1 MMVNQASFFP
11 QAIYG
16 STTLDPEGVPRVLI
30 SPHRYIQGQG
40 TLDHLGTYISVIPSE
55 RPAVLLSVGG
65 EKRFGDQIGNS
76 FKAHGISH
84 TVAIF
89 KEECSENEVER
100 LVSLLENRAPD
111 TDAIIAVGGGKCMD
125 VGKCVAFHLGVPIV
139 TCPTIASTDA
149 PCSAV
154 SVMYSDEGVQIGP
167 KFFPNSPALVVVDT
181 RIIIEAPMRQLI
193 AGMGDALATYYEA
206 RTCFQNLR
214 ARSMVGARPTITAM
228 AISELCAKTILEN
241 GMNAVDAMV
250 RQEPNE
256 VFERIVEA
264 NTLLSGIGFESGGL
278 AAAHAVA
285 AGLTEIPVLHRDF
298 YHGELVGIGILTHLL
313 LEEKA
318 DEARKVAEF
327 MAGVGLPIHAG
338 QLSLDMEQDAPSIK
352 KAMEGAV
359 SSNLTSAEP
368 FEVSPEKLFGAF
380 VEADLLGVRTTQALG
395 DEAYRR
401 LHP

>member
-16 STTLDPEGVPRVLI
+16 TTTLDPAGVPRVLI

-40 TLDHLGTYISVIPSE
+40 TLDHLGKYMSIIDSE
-55 RPAVLLSVGG
+55 RPAVLFSIGG
-65 EKRFGDQIGNS
+65 EKRFGEQIGHS
-76 FKAHGISH
+76 LKSVGIRY
-84 TVAIF
+84 TMEIF
-89 KEECSENEVER
+89 EGECSENEVER
-100 LVSLLENRAPD
+100 LVSLLKNKTSD
-111 TDAIIAVGGGKCMD
+111 IDAVIAVGGGKCMD
-125 VGKCVAFHLGVPIV
+125 VGKAVAFRLGLPIV

-154 SVMYSDEGVQIGP
+154 SVMYSDEGVQLGP
-167 KFFPNSPALVVVDT
+167 EFFPNSPALVVVDT
-181 RIIIEAPMRQLI
+181 RVIIKAPIRQLV

-214 ARSMVGARPTITAM
+214 ARSVIGARPTITAL

-241 GMNAVDAMV
+241 GTNAVDAML
-250 RQEPNE
+250 RQEPDE
-256 VFERIVEA
+256 AFEQIVEA

-298 YHGELVGIGILTHLL
+298 FHGELVGIGILSHLL
-313 LEEKA
+313 LESKV
-318 DEARKVAEF
+318 DEAEEVAEF

-338 QLSLDMEQDAPSIK
+338 QLSLDMEEDAPSIK

-359 SSNLTSAEP
+359 SSHLTDAEP
-368 FEVSPEKLFGAF
+368 FEVSPEKLFAAF
-380 VEADLLGVRTTQALG
+380 VEANLLGVKITQALG
-395 DEAYRR
+395 DAAYGR

>member
-1 MMVNQASFFP
+1 MAKQASFFP

-16 STTLDPEGVPRVLI
+16 SATLDPERVPRVLI

-40 TLDHLGTYISVIPSE
+40 TLDHLGKYISILHSE

-65 EKRFGDQIGNS
+65 KERLGEQIRNS
-76 FKAHGISH
+76 LNAPSIRH
-84 TVAIF
+84 TVEIF
-89 KEECSENEVER
+89 RGECSENEVKR
-100 LVSLLENRAPD
+100 LVSLLEDKAPD

-125 VGKCVAFHLGVPIV
+125 AGKCVAFHLGVPII

-154 SVMYSDEGVQIGP
+154 SVMYSDEGVQVGP
-167 KFFPNSPALVVVDT
+167 EFFPNSPALVVVDT
-181 RIIIEAPMRQLI
+181 RIIIKAPMRQLI

-206 RTCFQNLR
+206 RTCFQNLQ
-214 ARSMVGARPTITAM
+214 ARSIIGARPTIAAM
-228 AISELCAKTILEN
+228 AISELCVKTLFEN
-241 GMNAVDAMV
+241 GMNAVDAMI

-256 VFERIVEA
+256 AFEQIVEA

-298 YHGELVGIGILTHLL
+298 FHGELVGIGILTHLL
-313 LEEKA
+313 LEGKA
-318 DEARKVAEF
+318 GEAREAAEF
-327 MAGVGLPIHAG
+327 MAGVGLPIHAS
-338 QLSLDMEQDAPSIK
+338 QLSLDMQKDAPSIK

-359 SSNLTSAEP
+359 SSHLTEAEP
-368 FEVSPEKLFGAF
+368 FEVSPEKLYSAF
-380 VEADLLGVRTTQALG
+380 IEADLLGVRTTQTMG
-395 DEAYRR
+395 DAAYRR
-401 LHP
+401 LRL

>member
-1 MMVNQASFFP
+1 MMVKQASFFP

-16 STTLDPEGVPRVLI
+16 TTTQDPEGVPRVLI
-30 SPHRYIQGQG
+30 APHRYIQGQG
-40 TLDHLGTYISVIPSE
+40 TLDHLGQYISIIGSE
-55 RPAVLLSVGG
+55 RPVVLFSAGG
-65 EKRFGDQIGNS
+65 EKRFGEQIGHS
-76 FKAHGISH
+76 LKSVGIRY
-84 TVAIF
+84 TMEIF
-89 KEECSENEVER
+89 KGECSESEVKR
-100 LVSLLENRAPD
+100 LTSLLKNKAPD
-111 TDAIIAVGGGKCMD
+111 TDAVIAVGGGKCMD
-125 VGKCVAFHLGVPIV
+125 VGKVVAFHLGVPMV

-167 KFFPNSPALVVVDT
+167 EFFPNSPALVVVDT
-181 RIIIEAPMRQLI
+181 RVIIKAPIRQLV

-206 RTCFQNLR
+206 RTCFQNPR
-214 ARSMVGARPTITAM
+214 ARSVIGARPTIAAL
-228 AISELCAKTILEN
+228 AISELCAKTLFEN
-241 GMNAVDAMV
+241 GMSAVDAML

-256 VFERIVEA
+256 AFEQIVEA

-298 YHGELVGIGILTHLL
+298 FHGELVGIGILTHLL
-313 LEEKA
+313 LEGKA
-318 DEARKVAEF
+318 EEATEASEF

-338 QLSLDMEQDAPSIK
+338 QLSLDMKKDVPSIK

-359 SSNLTSAEP
+359 SSSLTEAEP
-368 FEVSPEKLFGAF
+368 FEVSPEKLFAAF
-380 VEADLLGVRTTQALG
+380 VEADLLGVKIAQASG
-395 DEAYRR
+395 DAAYGR

>member
-1 MMVNQASFFP
+1 MVNQASFFP

-16 STTLDPEGVPRVLI
+16 SATLDPERVPRVLI

-40 TLDHLGTYISVIPSE
+40 TLDHLGKYISIIPSE
-55 RPAVLLSVGG
+55 RPVVLLSVGG
-65 EKRFGDQIGNS
+65 EKRFGEQIGNS
-76 FKAHGISH
+76 FKALGISY
-84 TVAIF
+84 TVEIF
-89 KEECSENEVER
+89 KGECSENEVKR
-100 LVSLLENRAPD
+100 LVALLKNKAPD
-111 TDAIIAVGGGKCMD
+111 TDAIIAVGGGKCID
-125 VGKCVAFHLGVPIV
+125 VGKFVAFRLYVPIV

-154 SVMYSDEGVQIGP
+154 SVMYSDEGVQSGAE
-167 KFFPNSPALVVVDT
+167 FFPNSPALVVVDT
-181 RIIIEAPMRQLI
+181 RIIIEAPIRQLV

-214 ARSMVGARPTITAM
+214 ARSMVGARPTITAL
-228 AISELCAKTILEN
+228 AISELGAKTVLEN
-241 GMNAVDAMV
+241 GMSAVDAML

-256 VFERIVEA
+256 AFEQIVEA

-285 AGLTEIPVLHRDF
+285 AGLTGIPVLHRDF
-298 YHGELVGIGILTHLL
+298 FHGELVGIGILTHLL
-313 LEEKA
+313 LEGKA
-318 DEARKVAEF
+318 DEAREVAEF

-359 SSNLTSAEP
+359 SSHLTEAEP
-368 FEVSPEKLFGAF
+368 FEVSPEKLFAAF
-380 VEADLLGVRTTQALG
+380 IEADLLGVRITQALG
-395 DEAYRR
+395 DAAYRR

>member
-1 MMVNQASFFP
+1 LVNQASFFP

-16 STTLDPEGVPRVLI
+16 SATLDPERVPRVLI
-30 SPHRYIQGQG
+30 APHRYVQGQG
-40 TLDHLGTYISVIPSE
+40 TLDHLGKYISILPSE

-65 EKRFGDQIGNS
+65 KERFGEQIRKTLNTP
-76 FKAHGISH
+76 GISH
-84 TVAIF
+84 TVEIF
-89 KEECSENEVER
+89 RGECSENEVKR
-100 LVSLLENRAPD
+100 LVALLKNEAPD

-125 VGKCVAFHLGVPIV
+125 AGKCVAFHLGVPIV

-154 SVMYSDEGVQIGP
+154 SVMYSDEGVQVGP
-167 KFFPNSPALVVVDT
+167 EFFPNSPALVVVDT
-181 RIIIEAPMRQLI
+181 RIIIKAPMRQLV
-193 AGMGDALATYYEA
+193 AGMGDALATYYET
-206 RTCFQNLR
+206 RTCFQNLQ
-214 ARSMVGARPTITAM
+214 ARSIVGARPTITAM
-228 AISELCAKTILEN
+228 AISELCVKTLFEN
-241 GMNAVDAMV
+241 GMNAVDAMI

-256 VFERIVEA
+256 AFEQIVEA

-298 YHGELVGIGILTHLL
+298 FHGELVGIGILTHLL
-313 LEEKA
+313 LEGKT
-318 DEARKVAEF
+318 DEAREAAEF

-338 QLSLDMEQDAPSIK
+338 QLSLDMEKDAPSIK

-359 SSNLTSAEP
+359 SSHLTEAEP

-380 VEADLLGVRTTQALG
+380 VEANLLGVRTIQALG
-395 DEAYRR
+395 DVPYRR

>member
-1 MMVNQASFFP
+1 V
-11 QAIYG
+11 
-16 STTLDPEGVPRVLI
+16 E
-30 SPHRYIQGQG
+30 
-40 TLDHLGTYISVIPSE
+40 
-55 RPAVLLSVGG
+55 
-65 EKRFGDQIGNS
+65 
-76 FKAHGISH
+76 
-84 TVAIF
+84 IF
-89 KEECSENEVER
+89 KGECSENEVKR
-100 LVSLLENRAPD
+100 LISLLEDKAPD

-125 VGKCVAFHLGVPIV
+125 AGKCVAFHLGVPIV

-154 SVMYSDEGVQIGP
+154 SVMYSDEGVQVGP
-167 KFFPNSPALVVVDT
+167 EFFPNSPALVVVDT
-181 RIIIEAPMRQLI
+181 RIIIKAPMRQLV
-193 AGMGDALATYYEA
+193 AGMGDALATYYET
-206 RTCFQNLR
+206 RTCFQNLQ
-214 ARSMVGARPTITAM
+214 ARSIVGARPTITAM
-228 AISELCAKTILEN
+228 AISELCVKTLFEN
-241 GMNAVDAMV
+241 GMNAVDAMI

-256 VFERIVEA
+256 AFEQIVEA

-298 YHGELVGIGILTHLL
+298 FHGELVGIGILTHLL
-313 LEEKA
+313 LEGKM
-318 DEARKVAEF
+318 DEAREAADF

-338 QLSLDMEQDAPSIK
+338 QLSLDMEKDAPSIK

-359 SSNLTSAEP
+359 SSHLTEAEP

-395 DEAYRR
+395 DVPYRR